1 MPKSIEKREKLTLK
15 ANQRKENYENNIK
28 VEISLISKIY
38 SRVPQMLQTKIDQN
52 RVTFGNFVP
61 KCYKNVTFRNMG
73 IFFETF
79 RNKDIGFVTFRNI
92 DF

>member
-38 SRVPQMLQTKIDQN
+38 SRVPVLIRTLKVKI
-52 RVTFGNFVP
+52 TP
-61 KCYKNVTFRNMG
+61 KLRRDLKYSR
-73 IFFETF
+73 
-79 RNKDIGFVTFRNI
+79 
-92 DF
+92 

>member
-61 KCYKNVTFRNMG
+61 KCYKN
-73 IFFETF
+73 ETF
-79 RNKDIGFVTFRNI
+79 RNVTFGVPYCNKTSITIIHRK
-92 DF
+92 